1 MVKEN
6 IKNELRSIVNSAMS
20 EKRKLTQVEQE
31 RMEELKNELIALQ
44 DKETEEEDPK
54 EEEEPMEDEP
64 NDDKEDE
71 PSQEEEEPM
80 EDEPK
85 EEEDK
90 IEKNACAQ
98 DDKKEKKSCG
108 QEDKENKRTL
118 NIKSKKMN
126 KEFRLLKAIADI
138 ANNRQLDD
146 VALAVSD
153 AGKEEMRANG
163 LSYGGQIQIPVESRA
178 AISVTAEGEDVVP
191 TNIYNV
197 MEPLRAKNVLVQA
210 GAKFITNLTGDVQ
223 IPLMSPSNCGWES
236 EMGEAPEGAGTFSSV
251 KLSPK
256 RLTCYIDLSKQFLVQ
271 QSCGAEE
278 LIRQDIINA
287 INSKLEQTILGAEQ
301 GTTTQPAGIF
311 YNGGTTLTALTNY
324 KSVAKLESQVDAAN
338 TFGEKKYI
346 IGLGAKAT
354 LRTTGKGSTGGDSM
368 ILANG
373 EIDGTPVFAT
383 SNTGNLN
390 VAYGEWSM
398 LAIGQWGGIDLVAD
412 PFTVAKDGKVRIVVN
427 AYFDAKVLVPTAIA
441 VAKVNE

>member
-1 MVKEN
+1 M
-6 IKNELRSIVNSAMS
+6 INSAMS
-20 EKRKLTQVEQE
+20 EKRKLTQVEQD

-44 DKETEEEDPK
+44 EKETEEDPK
-54 EEEEPMEDEP
+54 EDEEPKEDEP
-64 NDDKEDE
+64 TNDKEDE

-80 EDEPK
+80 DDDPK

-98 DDKKEKKSCG
+98 DDKEKKSACA

-138 ANNRQLDD
+138 ANNRQIDD
-146 VALAVSD
+146 VAAAVSEQ
-153 AGKEEMRANG
+153 GREEMRSNG

-178 AISVTAEGEDVVP
+178 AISVAAEGEDVVA
-191 TNIYNV
+191 TNIYNI

-236 EMGEAPEGAGTFSSV
+236 EMGEAQDGAGTFSSV

-271 QSCGAEE
+271 TSAGAEE

-287 INSKLEQTILGAEQ
+287 INSKLEATILGEEE
-301 GTTTQPAGIF
+301 GDLTKPAGIF
-311 YNGGTTLTALTNY
+311 
-324 KSVAKLESQVDAAN
+324 SVIKPSAHTISNFADICNAESDIEDAN
-338 TFGEKKYI
+338 VIGELKYVMSNK
-346 IGLGAKAT
+346 AKAA
-354 LRTTGKGSTGGDSM
+354 LRSMQKSAKTTQLVM
-368 ILANG
+368 ENG
-373 EIDGTPVFAT
+373 QIDGTQVLNT
-383 SNTGNLN
+383 SHVSGKKF
-390 VAYGEWSM
+390 AYGDWSN
-398 LAIGQWGGIDLVAD
+398 LAIGQFGALDLVVD
-412 PFTVAKDGKVRIVVN
+412 NYSQSTRNVVRLVIT
-427 AYFDAKVLVPTAIA
+427 AYFDSKVLRPEAFVTGTIA
-441 VAKVNE
+441 

>member
-31 RMEELKNELIALQ
+31 RMEELKNELRALQ
-44 DKETEEEDPK
+44 EKETEEENPK
-54 EEEEPMEDEP
+54 EEEKPMDEP

-71 PSQEEEEPM
+71 PSQEEEKPM
-80 EDEPK
+80 DDDPKEDE
-85 EEEDK
+85 EK

-98 DDKKEKKSCG
+98 DDKEKKSACA
-108 QEDKENKRTL
+108 QEDKENKRQL

-178 AISVTAEGEDVVP
+178 AVSVAAEGEDVVA
-191 TNIYNV
+191 TNLYNV

-223 IPLMSPSNCGWES
+223 IPLMTATNCGWES
-236 EMGEAPEGAGTFSSV
+236 EMGEAKDGAGTFSSV
-251 KLSPK
+251 KLSPR
-256 RLTCYIDLSKQFLVQ
+256 RLTCFIDLSKQFLIQ
-271 QSCGAEE
+271 QSAGCEE

-287 INSKLEQTILGAEQ
+287 INSKLEATILGEDE
-301 GTTTQPAGIF
+301 GDLTKPAGIF
-311 YNGGTTLTALTNY
+311 
-324 KSVAKLESQVDAAN
+324 SVIKPSAHTVANFADLCNAESDIEDAN
-338 TFGEKKYI
+338 VVGELKYVMSNK
-346 IGLGAKAT
+346 AKAA
-354 LRTTGKGSTGGDSM
+354 LRSMQKSAKTTQLVM
-368 ILANG
+368 ENG
-373 EIDGTPVFAT
+373 QIDGTQVLNT
-383 SNTGNLN
+383 SHVSGKKF
-390 VAYGEWSM
+390 AYGDWSN
-398 LAIGQWGGIDLVAD
+398 LAIGQFGAIDL
-412 PFTVAKDGKVRIVVN
+412 TVDSYSQATKGVVRLVIN
-427 AYFDAKVLVPTAIA
+427 AFFDAKVLRPEAFVTGTIA
-441 VAKVNE
+441 